1 MSEQRRKIQL
11 ELALPGAREGE
22 AWTALR
28 RGTESLMAEGVAE
41 SPATERMMEE
51 ICEAGNLRKALQ
63 QVRANKGVP
72 GVDGMTVEKLA
83 EYFERH
89 EAQLRG
95 QLLDGSYRPQPV
107 RRVEIP
113 KPDGGMRKLGIPTV
127 IDRLVQQA
135 MLQVMQRSFDASF
148 CEHSY
153 GFRPGR
159 SAKQAV
165 ARAQEIVASG
175 RSYVVDLDLEKF
187 FDRVNHDRL
196 MARLAKRIADKRVLR
211 LIRAFLNAGVM
222 ENGLLEAAYEG
233 TPQGGPLSPLLSNVV
248 LDELDKELERRGH
261 QFVRYADDCNI
272 YTLSERAGHRVM
284 ASIGAFITR
293 RLRLKVNAEKSAVGR
308 PWERKFLGFRI
319 SADSPPLRE
328 IAPKAVARF
337 KHQVRQITRR
347 SRGVSIDRLA
357 RDLRPYL
364 CGWSEYFGW
373 CETTWKLN
381 DLDKWVRHRLRCYL
395 WVQWRTPRRRRTRL
409 GVLGVKPGL
418 AAHLSWSRGPWRPSG
433 SKTLNFAVRNAY
445 FDDLG
450 LPRLY
455 ARRA

>member
-1 MSEQRRKIQL
+1 MSEQRQKIQL
-11 ELALPGAREGE
+11 ELAFAGVPEGE
-22 AWTALR
+22 ARTALR
-28 RGTESLMAEGVAE
+28 RGTESLMAEGATE

-63 QVRANKGVP
+63 QVRANKGAP
-72 GVDGMTVEKLA
+72 GVDGMTVDELT
-83 EYFERH
+83 EYLGRH
-89 EAQLRG
+89 EVELRG
-95 QLLDGSYRPQPV
+95 QLIDGTYRPQPV

-127 IDRLVQQA
+127 KDRLLQQA
-135 MLQVMQRSFDASF
+135 ILQVMQRSFDTSF
-148 CEHSY
+148 SEHSY

-165 ARAQEIVASG
+165 ARAQELIAAG
-175 RSYVVDLDLEKF
+175 RSFVVDLDLEKF

-196 MARLAKRIADKRVLR
+196 MAHLAKRIADKRVLR

-222 ENGLLEAAYEG
+222 ENGLVEASYEG

-272 YTLSERAGHRVM
+272 YTASERAGHRVM
-284 ASIGAFITR
+284 ASISTFVAR
-293 RLRLKVNAEKSAVGR
+293 HLKLKVNVEKSAVGR

-347 SRGVSIDRLA
+347 ARGVGIDRVVK
-357 RDLRPYL
+357 DLRPYL
-364 CGWSEYFGW
+364 RGWSEYFGW
-373 CETTWKLN
+373 CETPWLLK

-418 AAHLSWSRGPWRPSG
+418 AAYISWSRGPWRPSG
-433 SKTLNFAVRNAY
+433 SKTLNFAIRNAY

-450 LPRLY
+450 LPRLS

>member
-1 MSEQRRKIQL
+1 MSEQRQKIQL

-22 AWTALR
+22 ARTALR
-28 RGTESLMAEGVAE
+28 RGTESLMAKGVAE

-51 ICEAGNLRKALQ
+51 ICETGNLRKALQ
-63 QVRANKGVP
+63 QVRANKGAP
-72 GVDGMTVEKLA
+72 GVDGMTVDELT
-83 EYFERH
+83 EYFGRH
-89 EAQLRG
+89 EAELRT
-95 QLLDGSYRPQPV
+95 QLLDGTYRPQPV

-127 IDRLVQQA
+127 KDRLVQQA

-148 CEHSY
+148 SEHSY

-165 ARAQEIVASG
+165 ARAQEIIASG
-175 RSYVVDLDLEKF
+175 RNNVVDLDLEKF

-196 MARLAKRIADKRVLR
+196 MAQLAKRIDDKRVLG

-222 ENGLLEAAYEG
+222 ENGLVEASYEG

-248 LDELDKELERRGH
+248 LDEMDKELERRGH

-272 YTLSERAGHRVM
+272 YTASERAGHRVM
-284 ASIGAFITR
+284 ASISAFITR
-293 RLRLKVNAEKSAVGR
+293 HLKLKVNVEKSAVGR

-337 KHQVRQITRR
+337 KHQIRQITRR
-347 SRGVSIDRLA
+347 ARGVSIDRVVK
-357 RDLRPYL
+357 DLRPYL
-364 CGWSEYFGW
+364 RGWSGYFGW
-373 CETTWKLN
+373 CETPWMLS

-418 AAHLSWSRGPWRPSG
+418 AAYISCSRGPWRPSG
-433 SKTLNFAVRNAY
+433 SKTLNFAIRNAY

>member
-1 MSEQRRKIQL
+1 MSEQRQKIQL
-11 ELALPGAREGE
+11 ELALADAREGE
-22 AWTALR
+22 ARTAPR

-41 SPATERMMEE
+41 SPATELMMEE

-63 QVRANKGVP
+63 QVRANKGAP
-72 GVDGMTVEKLA
+72 GVDGMTVAELF
-83 EYFERH
+83 EYFGRH
-89 EAQLRG
+89 EAELRE
-95 QLLDGSYRPQPV
+95 QLLKGTYRPQPV
-107 RRVEIP
+107 RRVEMP
-113 KPDGGMRKLGIPTV
+113 KPEGGMRKLGIPRV
-127 IDRLVQQA
+127 LDRLVQQA

-148 CEHSY
+148 SEHSY

-165 ARAQEIVASG
+165 AQAQQIVASG

-196 MARLAKRIADKRVLR
+196 MAHLAKRIADKRVLR

-222 ENGLLEAAYEG
+222 ENGLVEATHEG

-272 YTLSERAGHRVM
+272 YTASERAGQRVM
-284 ASIGAFITR
+284 ASISGFITG
-293 RLRLKVNAEKSAVGR
+293 RLKLKVNAEKSAVGR
-308 PWERKFLGFRI
+308 PSERKFLGFRI

-328 IAPKAVARF
+328 IAPKAITRF

-347 SRGVSIDRLA
+347 SRGVSIDRLV

-364 CGWSEYFGW
+364 RGWSEYFGW
-373 CETTWKLN
+373 CETPWKLN

-418 AAHLSWSRGPWRPSG
+418 AAYISWSRAPWRPSG
-433 SKTLNFAVRNAY
+433 SKTLNFAIRNAY

>member
-1 MSEQRRKIQL
+1 MSEQRQKIQL
-11 ELALPGAREGE
+11 ELALLGAREGE
-22 AWTALR
+22 ARTALR
-28 RGTESLMAEGVAE
+28 RGTESLMAEGVTE
-41 SPATERMMEE
+41 GPATERMMEE
-51 ICEAGNLRKALQ
+51 VGEAGNLRKALQ
-63 QVRANKGVP
+63 QVRANKGAP
-72 GVDGMTVEKLA
+72 GVDGMTVEQLA
-83 EYFERH
+83 EYFRRH
-89 EAQLRG
+89 EAELCG

-148 CEHSY
+148 SEHSY

-175 RSYVVDLDLEKF
+175 GSYVVDLDLEKF

-196 MARLAKRIADKRVLR
+196 MAHLAKRIADKRV

-222 ENGLLEAAYEG
+222 ENGLVEASYEG

-261 QFVRYADDCNI
+261 QFVRYADDCNV
-272 YTLSERAGHRVM
+272 YTVSERAGRRVM
-284 ASIGAFITR
+284 ASISTFITR
-293 RLRLKVNAEKSAVGR
+293 HLKLKVNAEKSAVAR
-308 PWERKFLGFRI
+308 PWERKFLSFRI

-337 KHQVRQITRR
+337 KYQVRQITRR
-347 SRGVSIDRLA
+347 ARGVSIDRVVQ
-357 RDLRPYL
+357 DLRPYVR
-364 CGWSEYFGW
+364 GWGEYFGW
-373 CETTWKLN
+373 CETPRKLS

-409 GVLGVKPGL
+409 GALGVKHGR
-418 AAHLSWSRGPWRPSG
+418 AAYISWSRGAWRPSG
-433 SKTLNFAVRNAY
+433 SKILNFAIRNAY

-455 ARRA
+455 ARPA

>member
-1 MSEQRRKIQL
+1 MSEQRQKIQL
-11 ELALPGAREGE
+11 ELAFSGVPEGE
-22 AWTALR
+22 ARTALR
-28 RGTESLMAEGVAE
+28 RGTESLMAEGATE

-63 QVRANKGVP
+63 QVRANKGAP
-72 GVDGMTVEKLA
+72 GVDGMTVDELS
-83 EYFERH
+83 EYLGRH
-89 EAQLRG
+89 EAELRQ
-95 QLLDGSYRPQPV
+95 QLLDGTYRPQPV

-127 IDRLVQQA
+127 KDRLVQQA
-135 MLQVMQRSFDASF
+135 ILQVMQRSFDASF
-148 CEHSY
+148 SEHSY

-165 ARAQEIVASG
+165 ARAQELIAAG
-175 RSYVVDLDLEKF
+175 RSFVVDVDLEKF

-196 MARLAKRIADKRVLR
+196 MAHLAKRIADKRVLR

-222 ENGLLEAAYEG
+222 ENGLVEASYEG

-248 LDELDKELERRGH
+248 LDELDQELERRGH

-272 YTLSERAGHRVM
+272 YTASERAGHRVM
-284 ASIGAFITR
+284 ASISTFVAR
-293 RLRLKVNAEKSAVGR
+293 HLKLKVNVEKSAVGR

-347 SRGVSIDRLA
+347 ARGVSIDRVVK
-357 RDLRPYL
+357 DLRPYL
-364 CGWSEYFGW
+364 RGWSEYFGW
-373 CETTWKLN
+373 CETPWLLK

-418 AAHLSWSRGPWRPSG
+418 AAYISWSRGPWRPSG
-433 SKTLNFAVRNAY
+433 SKTLNFAIRNAY

>member
-1 MSEQRRKIQL
+1 MSEQRQKIQL

-22 AWTALR
+22 ARTALR
-28 RGTESLMAEGVAE
+28 RGTESLMAKGATE

-51 ICEAGNLRKALQ
+51 ICEAGNLSKALQ
-63 QVRANKGVP
+63 QVRANKGAP
-72 GVDGMTVEKLA
+72 GVDGMTVDELT
-83 EYFERH
+83 EYLGRH
-89 EAQLRG
+89 EAELRG
-95 QLLDGSYRPQPV
+95 QLLDGTYRPQPV

-127 IDRLVQQA
+127 KDRLVQQA

-148 CEHSY
+148 SEHSY

-165 ARAQEIVASG
+165 ARAQEIIASG

-187 FDRVNHDRL
+187 FDRVNHDQL
-196 MARLAKRIADKRVLR
+196 MAHLAKRIDDKRVLG

-222 ENGLLEAAYEG
+222 ENGLVEASYEG

-272 YTLSERAGHRVM
+272 YTASERAGHRVM
-284 ASIGAFITR
+284 ASISAFITR
-293 RLRLKVNAEKSAVGR
+293 HLKLKVNVEKSAVGR

-347 SRGVSIDRLA
+347 ARGVSIDRVGK
-357 RDLRPYL
+357 DLRPYL
-364 CGWSEYFGW
+364 RGWSEYFGW
-373 CETTWKLN
+373 CETPWLLR

-395 WVQWRTPRRRRTRL
+395 WVQWRTPRRRRARL
-409 GVLGVKPGL
+409 GLLGVKPGL
-418 AAHLSWSRGPWRPSG
+418 AAYISCSRGPWRPSG
-433 SKTLNFAVRNAY
+433 SKTLNFAIRNAY

>member
-1 MSEQRRKIQL
+1 MSEQRQKIQL
-11 ELALPGAREGE
+11 ELAFAGVPEGE
-22 AWTALR
+22 ARTALR
-28 RGTESLMAEGVAE
+28 RGTESLMAEGATE

-63 QVRANKGVP
+63 QVRANKGAP
-72 GVDGMTVEKLA
+72 GVDGMTVDELT
-83 EYFERH
+83 EYLGRH
-89 EAQLRG
+89 EVELRG
-95 QLLDGSYRPQPV
+95 QLIDGTYRPQPV

-127 IDRLVQQA
+127 KDRLLQQA
-135 MLQVMQRSFDASF
+135 ILQVMQRSFDTSF
-148 CEHSY
+148 SEHSY

-165 ARAQEIVASG
+165 ARAQELIAAG
-175 RSYVVDLDLEKF
+175 RSFVVDLDLEKF

-196 MARLAKRIADKRVLR
+196 MAHLAKRIADKRVLR

-222 ENGLLEAAYEG
+222 ENGLVEASYEG

-272 YTLSERAGHRVM
+272 YTASERAGHRVM
-284 ASIGAFITR
+284 ASISAFITR
-293 RLRLKVNAEKSAVGR
+293 HLKLKVNVEKSAVGR

-328 IAPKAVARF
+328 IAPKAVTRF

-347 SRGVSIDRLA
+347 ARGVGIDRVVK
-357 RDLRPYL
+357 DLRPYL
-364 CGWSEYFGW
+364 RGWSEYFGW
-373 CETTWKLN
+373 CETPWLLK

-395 WVQWRTPRRRRTRL
+395 WVQWRTPRRRRARL

-418 AAHLSWSRGPWRPSG
+418 AAYISWSRGPWRPSG
-433 SKTLNFAVRNAY
+433 SKTLNFAIRNAY

-450 LPRLY
+450 LPRLS

>member
-1 MSEQRRKIQL
+1 MSEQRQKIQL

-22 AWTALR
+22 ARTAR
-28 RGTESLMAEGVAE
+28 ERGTESLMAEGAAE

-63 QVRANKGVP
+63 QVRANKGAP
-72 GVDGMTVEKLA
+72 GVDGMTVDELT
-83 EYFERH
+83 EYLGRH
-89 EAQLRG
+89 EAELRG
-95 QLLDGSYRPQPV
+95 QLLDGTYRPQPV

-113 KPDGGMRKLGIPTV
+113 KPEGGMRKLGVPCV
-127 IDRLVQQA
+127 LDRLVQQA
-135 MLQVMQRSFDASF
+135 MLQGMQRSFDASF
-148 CEHSY
+148 SEHSY

-165 ARAQEIVASG
+165 ARAQQIVASG

-196 MARLAKRIADKRVLR
+196 MAHLAKRIDDKRVLG

-222 ENGLLEAAYEG
+222 ENGLVKASYEG

-261 QFVRYADDCNI
+261 QFVRYADDSNI
-272 YTLSERAGHRVM
+272 YTASERAGQRVM
-284 ASIGAFITR
+284 ASISAFITR
-293 RLRLKVNAEKSAVGR
+293 HLKLKVNVEKSAVGR

-337 KHQVRQITRR
+337 KHQVRHITRR
-347 SRGVSIDRLA
+347 ARGVSIDRVVK
-357 RDLRPYL
+357 DLRPYL
-364 CGWSEYFGW
+364 RGWSEYFGW
-373 CETTWKLN
+373 CETPWLLS

-418 AAHLSWSRGPWRPSG
+418 AAYISWARGPWRPSG
-433 SKTLNFAVRNAY
+433 SKTLNFAIRNAY

-455 ARRA
+455 ARHA